1 MKCYGLTDCGTVREE
16 NQDEFLIHAYGDSDV
31 LLLLSD
37 GIGGRAGGRT
47 ASRTAARIFDYTFSQ
62 GYKSLPAA
70 AARESI
76 ESVLSAAFMA
86 ANRAVYEAAEED
98 SSLRGMGATLDAV
111 LCRGKT
117 AYSIHIGD
125 SRLSLLR
132 GGRLRTVT
140 KDHTVAALLRD
151 TGEPEPS
158 RAKHT
163 LTRALGVTPDATPDL
178 TRILLRDND
187 ILLLSSDG
195 LHSVLP
201 KKDITAILM
210 KEKTPKAAASALIS
224 SANEVS
230 GSDNVT
236 ALLAYIGK
244 EKKNA

>member
-16 NQDEFLIHAYGDSDV
+16 NQDEFLIHSYGDGDV

-62 GYKSLPAA
+62 GYRSLPAA

-76 ESVLSAAFMA
+76 EGVLKTAFMA
-86 ANRAVYEAAEED
+86 ANRAVYEAAAED
-98 SSLRGMGATLDAV
+98 AALRGMGATLEVV
-111 LCRGKT
+111 LVRGKT
-117 AYSIHIGD
+117 AYSLHIGD

-132 GGRLRTVT
+132 GGKLRAVT
-140 KDHTVAALLRD
+140 KDHTVAEMLLAS
-151 TGEPEPS
+151 GEKVPD
-158 RAKHT
+158 RASHT
-163 LTRALGVTPDATPDL
+163 LTRAIGVAAEASPDL
-178 TRILLRDND
+178 ARILLRDND

-195 LHSVLP
+195 LHGAVQ

-210 KEKTPKAAASALIS
+210 KEKTPRSAAAALVGA
-224 SANEVS
+224 ANEAS
-230 GSDNVT
+230 GRDNVT
-236 ALLAYIGK
+236 AVLAYIGK